1 MEQILDA
8 YNFINKV
15 FKENYDKIKKVNAP
29 FLEKEDIK
37 PNQSTK
43 KKTIKIKIFN
53 IKNYPNEEFV
63 KNLIENQ
70 KNEQTNS
77 EITC

>member
-43 KKTIKIKIFN
+43 KRQLKLRYLILKIILM
-53 IKNYPNEEFV
+53 
-63 KNLIENQ
+63 KNL
-70 KNEQTNS
+70 
-77 EITC
+77 

>member
-8 YNFINKV
+8 YNFINNV

-53 IKNYPNEEFV
+53 IKNYPNEEFI
-63 KNLIENQ
+63 KSLIEKQ
-70 KNEQTNS
+70 ETKPNEQ
-77 EITC
+77 ITC

>member
-15 FKENYDKIKKVNAP
+15 FKDNYDKIKKVNAP

-53 IKNYPNEEFV
+53 IKNYPNEEFI
-63 KNLIENQ
+63 KSLIEKQ
-70 KNEQTNS
+70 EPKPNEQ
-77 EITC
+77 ITC

>member
-8 YNFINKV
+8 YNFINNV
-15 FKENYDKIKKVNAP
+15 FKENYDRIKKVNAP

-53 IKNYPNEEFV
+53 IKNYPNEEFI
-63 KNLIENQ
+63 KTLLE
-70 KNEQTNS
+70 KKK
-77 EITC
+77 